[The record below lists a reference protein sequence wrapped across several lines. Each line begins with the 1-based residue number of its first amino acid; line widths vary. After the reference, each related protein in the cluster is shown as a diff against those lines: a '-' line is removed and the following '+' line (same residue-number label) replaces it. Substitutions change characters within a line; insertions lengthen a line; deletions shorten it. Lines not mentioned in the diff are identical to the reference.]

1 MFYLKKKEHMKTKR
15 RFFFLVLVFL
25 VIVFTVRIC
34 GGEIK
39 PVKDAGLMI
48 RLSKQYTMGK
58 IYDRNKRIIVQGK
71 ENETE
76 WKVKGDGRES
86 LDPLF
91 NPDLSETYVSRM
103 TIWGMAPE
111 LFGYSDE
118 RLNLEGLFHPG
129 KKRIG
134 GNVQLTIDQKLQT
147 YIYDLL
153 QKKGYDNANVV
164 VSNWK
169 TGEILA
175 AVSLR
180 SSSKEKEIDNI
191 LSERYSP
198 GSTMK
203 IILAAAALN
212 IDPELENFTYDCSAK
227 NHVFH
232 TKEGDYKINC
242 AGNVY
247 HGIVGMKDAI
257 AYSCNGYFVSL
268 IQQLPKEKLKQQ
280 LKKWGFDTTIKFDQ
294 FSYWDQSFTGE
305 KNNEGTSESEYLFS
319 AIGQGNCTITPVG
332 MNLCTNVL
340 LNSGRLQEPKFVLAK
355 SDSSN
360 AKMKNQLDRKNY
372 KVSSTKAAEKVC
384 EMMLGVTTYGTG
396 KDFYI
401 PGFAAKTGTAQKT
414 NKAGKISNLYT
425 VWTTGGLV
433 SEETPY
439 SITVNL
445 DDVHV
450 SGTDAGKIAKEILQ
464 YIVK

>member
-1 MFYLKKKEHMKTKR
+1 MLYLKKKEHMKTERKL
-15 RFFFLVLVFL
+15 FFLVLIFL
-25 VIVFTVRIC
+25 VIVFITRIC

-39 PVKDAGLMI
+39 PVKDDGLII
-48 RLSKQYTMGK
+48 RLSKQYKMGK
-58 IYDRNKRIIVQGK
+58 IYDRNKEIIAQGK
-71 ENETE
+71 GNKVD
-76 WKVKGDGRES
+76 WKVKEDSRES
-86 LDPLF
+86 LNPLF
-91 NPDLSETYVSRM
+91 NPDLSETFVSRM

-129 KKRIG
+129 KERTG
-134 GNVQLTIDQKLQT
+134 GNVQLTIDQRLQT
-147 YIYDLL
+147 YIYNLL
-153 QKKGYDNANVV
+153 KRNGYDTANVV

-169 TGEILA
+169 TGEMLA
-175 AVSLR
+175 AVSLC
-180 SSSKEKEIDNI
+180 SSSKEKEIDNV

-212 IDPELENFTYDCSAK
+212 IDPELENFTYDCSAQ

-242 AGNVY
+242 SGDVY

-280 LKKWGFDTTIKFDQ
+280 LEKWGFDTTIKFDQ

-305 KNNEGTSESEYLFS
+305 KNNEGISESEYLFS
-319 AIGQGNCTITPVG
+319 SIGQGNCTITPVG

-360 AKMKNQLDRKNY
+360 EKMENQLDGKNY
-372 KVSSTKAAEKVC
+372 KVSSTKAAEKVR
-384 EMMLGVTTYGTG
+384 EMMLGVTSYGTG
-396 KDFYI
+396 KDFYM

-414 NKAGKISNLYT
+414 NKIGKISDLYT

-450 SGTDAGKIAKEILQ
+450 SSTDAGKIAKEILQ
-464 YIVK
+464 CIVG